1 MNAGRKLLDRLT
13 NWSPVLL
20 LGSLAALTFWLDAQ
34 VQPPQPRR
42 DGSQRHDPDVFVEG
56 LRAVSYDVNGRVRQS
71 LAADMAQH
79 FPDDNGTE
87 FAALSL
93 VITDP
98 ESPRV
103 QVTADAGT
111 LAGDRETMQ
120 LKGHVH
126 AVRDAPPPAPKSAAK
141 KGTDG
146 PSGPVT
152 LTTEYLR
159 VTPKEGRAITD
170 KEVTIAESRG
180 IIRSVGMEIDT
191 KAHTLKLKSG
201 VRGTL
206 EPPPPAK

>member
-13 NWSPVLL
+13 SWSPALL

-42 DGSQRHDPDVFVEG
+42 DGNQRHDPDVFVENF
-56 LRAVSYDVNGRVRQS
+56 RAVSYDTDGRVRQS
-71 LAADMAQH
+71 LAAERAQH
-79 FPDDNGTE
+79 YPDDNATD
-87 FAALSL
+87 FARPAL

-98 ESPRV
+98 DSPRIEV
-103 QVTADAGT
+103 SADKGT

-120 LKGHVH
+120 LFGHVR
-126 AVRDAPPPAPKSAAK
+126 AVRDAQPPAPKTAAK
-141 KGTDG
+141 KGTEG

-152 LTTEYLR
+152 LTTEYLK
-159 VTPKEGRAITD
+159 VTTKDGRAVTD

-180 IIRSVGMEIDT
+180 TIRSVGMEIDT
-191 KAHTLKLKSG
+191 KAKTLKLKSG